1 MEYLSVKEI
10 ADKWGLSERSVRNY
24 CAQGRIE
31 GAILKGKIWQ
41 IPQDAQKPSRKTRTP
56 KVKNDLLSRL
66 RYEKQQG
73 LSFGIYHNLQ
83 INFTYNSN
91 HIEGSRLSFDQTR
104 YIFETNTIGVKN
116 QSADVDDVIEAKNH
130 FRCIDFV
137 IDNSHR
143 QLTEKMIKEL
153 HRILKAGTSDSDK
166 AWFAV
171 GDYKQ
176 LPNIVGGV
184 ATTSPENVHAEVQK
198 LLLDYNKSSSASFED
213 IVAFHCKFEK
223 IHPFQDGNGR
233 VGRLIMLKECL
244 KNGLVPFIIDDDI
257 KAFYYRGLQN
267 WPREKGY
274 MIDTCLHAQDKFKEQ
289 LKFFEIDF

>member
-1 MEYLSVKEI
+1 MNYLSAKEI

-24 CAQGRIE
+24 CAQGRIQ
-31 GAILKGKIWQ
+31 GAILKGKTWK
-41 IPQDAQKPSRKTRTP
+41 IPQDAEKPKRKTRIP
-56 KVKNDLLSRL
+56 KIKNDLLSRL
-66 RYEKQQG
+66 RYEKNQG

-91 HIEGSRLSFDQTR
+91 HIEGSQLSFDQTK
-104 YIFETNTIGVKN
+104 YIFETNTIGVKD
-116 QSADVDDVIEAKNH
+116 QSANVDDVIEAKNH

-137 IDNSHR
+137 IDNASQ
-143 QLTEKMIKEL
+143 QLTENMIKEL

-176 LPNIVGGV
+176 LPNIVGGI
-184 ATTSPENVHAEVQK
+184 ATTSPENVHAEVQI
-198 LLLDYNKSSSASFED
+198 LLAKYRKKDSTSFEN
-213 IVAFHCKFEK
+213 IVEFHCKFEK

-244 KNGLVPFIIDDDI
+244 NNNVVPFIISDDI

-267 WPREKGY
+267 WPHEKVY
-274 MIDTCLHAQDKFKEQ
+274 MLDTFLHAQDKF
-289 LKFFEIDF
+289 